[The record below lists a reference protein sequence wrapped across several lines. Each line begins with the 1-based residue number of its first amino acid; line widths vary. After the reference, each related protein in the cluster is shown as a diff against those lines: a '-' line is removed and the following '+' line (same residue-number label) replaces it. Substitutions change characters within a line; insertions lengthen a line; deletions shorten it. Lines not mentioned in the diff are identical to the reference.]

1 MAEIKFST
9 GQGNNMNIDG
19 KKAGR
24 MGGVIVILILA
35 LIFIFNCFNIVE
47 EGYIG
52 VKIRLGA
59 IVQDDL
65 PPGLRF
71 KIPFIEEIRPVEM
84 RNQIYTFEGDAYTRD
99 TQRVNNLR
107 IKLTY
112 RYNPANLSYL
122 IREVGIANVTDRYL
136 VPHVQKIS
144 RDTIG
149 RTNAERLVQ
158 SRGEIQ
164 LQIQDILTE
173 ELAPFGIV
181 VTAVA
186 IENIAFE
193 QEFEDSIQRKVI
205 AEQDALRMVNVT
217 EMREEEAKQVVI
229 AAQASADS
237 VLIEAESEAKAI
249 ALIQAQIAQNR
260 EYIEYLKIIQW
271 NGILPQVIGD
281 GVNPFVVLGADN
293 IAAQQARP
301 TQPQIQQ
308 PTD

>member
-9 GQGNNMNIDG
+9 GSGNNMNIDG
-19 KKAGR
+19 KSTKKWTIIIL
-24 MGGVIVILILA
+24 IVIGAAIL
-35 LIFIFNCFNIVE
+35 IFNCFAIVE
-47 EGYIG
+47 EGFIG
-52 VKIRLGA
+52 VKYRFGA
-59 IVQDDL
+59 VVQDDL
-65 PPGLRF
+65 VPGLNF
-71 KIPFIEEIRPVEM
+71 KIPFIEEIRHVEM

-112 RYNPANLSYL
+112 RYHPDYMTEL
-122 IREVGIANVTDRYL
+122 IQDVGIANVVDRYL

-158 SRGEIQ
+158 SRGDIQFEIQ
-164 LQIQDILTE
+164 ETLE
-173 ELAPFGIV
+173 RELAPFGIV

-193 QEFEDSIQRKVI
+193 SEFEDSIQRKVI
-205 AEQDALRMVNVT
+205 AEQDALRMENVT
-217 EMREEEAKQVVI
+217 VMRREEAEQVVI
-229 AAQASADS
+229 AAQARADS
-237 VLIEAESEAKAI
+237 VLIEAKAEAEAI
-249 ALIQAQIAQNR
+249 ELIQAQIAQNQA
-260 EYIEYLKIIQW
+260 YIEYLKIINW

-293 IAAQQARP
+293 NNMARP
-301 TQPQIQQ
+301 ANQPVEQQ
-308 PTD
+308 Q

>member
-9 GQGNNMNIDG
+9 GGNNNMNIDS
-19 KKAGR
+19 KKAKKWTFGIIIAI
-24 MGGVIVILILA
+24 GLLIL
-35 LIFIFNCFNIVE
+35 IFNCFTLVS

-52 VKIRLGA
+52 VKYQLER
-59 IVQDDL
+59 IVRNDL
-65 PPGLRF
+65 KPGLNF
-71 KIPFIEEIRPVEM
+71 QIPFIERIEQVEM

-112 RYNPANLSYL
+112 RYNPNFMTEL
-122 IREVGIANVTDRYL
+122 IQDVGILNITDRYL

-158 SRGEIQ
+158 SRGDIQFEIQ
-164 LQIQDILTE
+164 ETLTR
-173 ELAPFGIV
+173 ELADFGII

-193 QEFEDSIQRKVI
+193 AEFEESIQRKVI
-205 AEQDALRMVNVT
+205 AEQDALRMENVT
-217 EMREEEAKQVVI
+217 VMREEEAKQVVI
-229 AAQASADS
+229 AAEARAESAI
-237 VLIEAESEAKAI
+237 IEAEAEARAI
-249 ALIQAQIAQNR
+249 ELIQAQIAQNR
-260 EYIEYLKIIQW
+260 EYIEYLKIINW

-281 GVNPFVVLGADN
+281 GVNPFVVLGAN
-293 IAAQQARP
+293 EQLPNRPAAPVEQ
-301 TQPQIQQ
+301 
-308 PTD
+308 